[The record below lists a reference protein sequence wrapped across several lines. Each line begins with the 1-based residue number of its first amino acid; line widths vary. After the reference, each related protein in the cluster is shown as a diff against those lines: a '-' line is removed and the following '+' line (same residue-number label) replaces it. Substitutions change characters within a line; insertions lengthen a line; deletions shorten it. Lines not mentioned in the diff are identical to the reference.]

1 MKTNN
6 CTNCGSRM
14 GAGNECGYCGT
25 VYVPEVVNTPVNV
38 SLDIQRMEV
47 QVQQA
52 RMATEYMA
60 LDQKSKNL
68 TTAIEKT
75 KAELK
80 SRGRAMWTLLF
91 ITFGIMVAVNAEFAG
106 GVFVPFL
113 LIGGVLIFASKS
125 PMRKVLR
132 QQESELKVT
141 KQRLAQLNY

>member
-1 MKTNN
+1 MKVNN
-6 CTNCGSRM
+6 CVNCGSQLT
-14 GAGNECGYCGT
+14 GTTCEYCRT
-25 VYVPEVVNTPVNV
+25 TYTIDQPINNFVNH
-38 SLDIQRMEV
+38 SIDIQRMEV

-52 RMATEYMA
+52 RIATEYMA
-60 LDQKSKNL
+60 LDQKTRNL

-80 SRGRAMWTLLF
+80 SRGKAMWTLLF